1 MRTRK
6 PETERPKK
14 ELIMVLLDTLPESWT
29 FMIYHESIAPKMFI
43 AVHAQL
49 SNSCFP
55 KGGERSAHM
64 THQFFSLAAVSPL
77 RIASMY
83 RRRWSCFLTY
93 TACSRIHTWSR
104 IWPTGTDNTHAYL
117 WTTQITGT
125 PSISFPEP
133 QSSEWWLWKR
143 NYYPMCFQEEAFE
156 VKGPRAHV

>member
-1 MRTRK
+1 
-6 PETERPKK
+6 
-14 ELIMVLLDTLPESWT
+14 
-29 FMIYHESIAPKMFI
+29 MIYHESIAPKMFI

-64 THQFFSLAAVSPL
+64 THQFFSSAAVSPL
-77 RIASMY
+77 RIASMF

-93 TACSRIHTWSR
+93 TACSRIHTWPR

-125 PSISFPEP
+125 RSISFPEP
-133 QSSEWWLWKR
+133 RSSEWWLWKR
-143 NYYPMCFQEEAFE
+143 NCYRPEVLPRGSIWGKGTSCACVAQKWITLQNAFE
-156 VKGPRAHV
+156 ITFQACNYC